1 MQTKESIARLV
12 RWLCRKL
19 CFDELL
25 VAFTILIQ
33 VLNDELDDIKPR
45 SDFQQKH
52 PSYRK
57 FIVDPFPPLTEAL
70 PLPKVTLSW
79 ISKN

>member
-1 MQTKESIARLV
+1 MQTKESITRLV

-52 PSYRK
+52 PSY
-57 FIVDPFPPLTEAL
+57 
-70 PLPKVTLSW
+70 
-79 ISKN
+79 